1 MNECTFDP
9 RWSLCNQLTNEIP
22 FPCLLLVWYYGVNLR
37 TESPFSFDILRGGD
51 TKQQSAC
58 WDGCIERI
66 WCISPA
72 SDCRLGQRSGA
83 PLTGSRSGC
92 FWNNQ
97 WLLMGAFGITNGFLW
112 AVGFCSVGV
121 VLLYFLIWFFVF
133 CL

>member
-83 PLTGSRSGC
+83 PLTGSRSRC

-97 WLLMGAFGITNGFLW
+97 WFLMGGWLLQCGCSSSIFSNMVLRFLFIKL
-112 AVGFCSVGV
+112 VI
-121 VLLYFLIWFFVF
+121 YI
-133 CL
+133 